1 MRRSSRQ
8 QTAFSLSLPAPVG
21 GWNARDSLAMMQ
33 PTDAVIIDNWF
44 PRPDRLLVRGGSVQW
59 STGLG
64 GSVDALFQYSSPTAN
79 KLIAAANGKLFDSSS
94 QGAVGAALASGFAS
108 NQWQGSMMTTP
119 GGSFLLLFN
128 GTDTP
133 QTYNGSAVSANTI
146 SGSGLTQSNLIQAC
160 VYRSRVFMVESGTL
174 NVWYLP
180 VNSITGTALA
190 LNLGQYCKLGGYVVA
205 CETWAAMGSEQG
217 MSYDMLTVI
226 TSQGEILTFQ
236 GTDPSSANTWS
247 LVGIFRGAKPLGRRC
262 LMKFGADLLAIL
274 QDGVYSVSSILYQRE
289 QAPSL
294 AISDKIR
301 SAFNDAAAAYGT
313 TFGWQPV
320 YYPQGQRLIVNVPQD
335 ASGVTYVQYVQNT
348 ISQAWCRFVGWNA
361 RSWALFNSVPYFGDA
376 SGAVWQTDTTNT
388 DNGVAVSA
396 PVKQA
401 FTNLGVVGRNKHLTM
416 ARPRLSSNGA
426 PSVGIS
432 ADVDFANTPMPT
444 PQLLPGN
451 TGSPWNTSP
460 WNISP
465 WSSGE
470 SVREPWI
477 TLTGIGTVIA
487 LKLNAQSLADLSWF
501 QTEIA
506 AEAGGVL

>member
-180 VNSITGTALA
+180 VNSITGTALP

-205 CETWAAMGSEQG
+205 CETWAAMG
-217 MSYDMLTVI
+217 
-226 TSQGEILTFQ
+226 
-236 GTDPSSANTWS
+236 
-247 LVGIFRGAKPLGRRC
+247 
-262 LMKFGADLLAIL
+262 
-274 QDGVYSVSSILYQRE
+274 
-289 QAPSL
+289 
-294 AISDKIR
+294 
-301 SAFNDAAAAYGT
+301 
-313 TFGWQPV
+313 
-320 YYPQGQRLIVNVPQD
+320 
-335 ASGVTYVQYVQNT
+335 
-348 ISQAWCRFVGWNA
+348 
-361 RSWALFNSVPYFGDA
+361 
-376 SGAVWQTDTTNT
+376 
-388 DNGVAVSA
+388 
-396 PVKQA
+396 
-401 FTNLGVVGRNKHLTM
+401 
-416 ARPRLSSNGA
+416 
-426 PSVGIS
+426 
-432 ADVDFANTPMPT
+432 
-444 PQLLPGN
+444 
-451 TGSPWNTSP
+451 
-460 WNISP
+460 
-465 WSSGE
+465 
-470 SVREPWI
+470 
-477 TLTGIGTVIA
+477 
-487 LKLNAQSLADLSWF
+487 
-501 QTEIA
+501 
-506 AEAGGVL
+506 